1 MLVVCMCN
9 ITFDSMTR
17 SHQYSMCPEKS
28 KYPFEICCSAHS
40 LSRELLP
47 QWRSLHPGSAPWL
60 PSSRKMAHFGCLDP
74 TDLNQAIQ
82 QEHYPLSTI
91 EDVATLLH
99 EAKIFTILDVCK
111 GLLHIEQDEPSSFLT
126 TPFGWYRWKRMPSGI
141 SSALVYWEWFN
152 ISANSS
158 LRDLLQSGPGTTS
171 QDSRFCSRSSGSI
184 AANRHQLPSTV
195 GGTTL
200 KRKSTLQCDASQ
212 VGLSAALMQNKQP
225 VAYAS
230 RALKPG
236 KKMSYWL

>member
-111 GLLHIEQDEPSSFLT
+111 GLLQTSPRPSLL
-126 TPFGWYRWKRMPSGI
+126 YPSVGI
-141 SSALVYWEWFN
+141 TGNTCHLASAQLSSIGN
-152 ISANSS
+152 
-158 LRDLLQSGPGTTS
+158 
-171 QDSRFCSRSSGSI
+171 GSI
-184 AANRHQLPSTV
+184 
-195 GGTTL
+195 
-200 KRKSTLQCDASQ
+200 SQ
-212 VGLSAALMQNKQP
+212 QIPPYVTYCRVGLGPLLKIADSAVGRRAALQP
-225 VAYAS
+225 IVTSYHLQLVVQPS
-230 RALKPG
+230 NGSQPSNVMHLKLG
-236 KKMSYWL
+236 

>member
-1 MLVVCMCN
+1 MWWEDFNCSVARKLVGRQDTCQLLGRNARQGMRTVSYLDNNHLNKPQTGGAPVYAAEELGLLTMQEITKTFSTVFEGVCWLSACAN
-9 ITFDSMTR
+9 HMTR
-17 SHQYSMCPEKS
+17 SHQYSMCPDNS

-111 GLLHIEQDEPSSFLT
+111 
-126 TPFGWYRWKRMPSGI
+126 
-141 SSALVYWEWFN
+141 
-152 ISANSS
+152 
-158 LRDLLQSGPGTTS
+158 
-171 QDSRFCSRSSGSI
+171 
-184 AANRHQLPSTV
+184 
-195 GGTTL
+195 
-200 KRKSTLQCDASQ
+200 
-212 VGLSAALMQNKQP
+212 
-225 VAYAS
+225 AY
-230 RALKPG
+230 
-236 KKMSYWL
+236 